1 MGLKSTLMPV
11 RCLLGPLGLFG
22 PIFDAHGL
30 IAIPSTVVF
39 VAFHP
44 THPPNSTAHSPAPS
58 YVGLK
63 LVHTCHPQIQPAVSW
78 KV

>member
-11 RCLLGPLGLFG
+11 RCLLGSLGLFG

-39 VAFHP
+39 ATFHL
-44 THPPNSTAHSPAPS
+44 THPLNSTAHSPNSTAHSPAPS
-58 YVGLK
+58 YVGL
-63 LVHTCHPQIQPAVSW
+63 
-78 KV
+78 